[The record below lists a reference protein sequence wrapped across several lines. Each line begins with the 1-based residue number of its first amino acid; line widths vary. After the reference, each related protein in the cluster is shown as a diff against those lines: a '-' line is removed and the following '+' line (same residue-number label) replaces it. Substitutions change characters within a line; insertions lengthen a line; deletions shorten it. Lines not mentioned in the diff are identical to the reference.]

1 MLKVVELKKEYKDK
15 VALGGISLTLPDKG
29 LVIIKGE
36 SGSGKTTLLNM
47 LTALDYPTS
56 GKVLFD
62 GVEITK
68 QNSENFR
75 RKYCGNIYQDYMLI
89 GGLTVGEN
97 IELGL
102 QASGEEYSVE
112 DIKELIKKVGIT
124 EAYIDKK
131 VSNLSGGEKQRVSIA
146 RAIAKRHAMIFAD
159 EPTGNLDRKNGG
171 KIMDILKEIS
181 KDRLV
186 VVVSH
191 NEKFNNIYAD
201 YLIELVDGLIKS
213 CDLPAQEEVEDNAEE
228 RGGVDFEIKSKMPP
242 KTVVRLATWGF
253 EKNKGKT
260 VVSIISFIII
270 CILSIVFTSA
280 TIGDAHL
287 AYAYSLNRCKNKNM
301 MVFREA
307 GLSGGGVERYEI
319 KAFKE
324 ELGVDCVA
332 VYSFAIKNVKDDE
345 VVSEEYQTK
354 YGAIP
359 NVSLGMAYDP
369 TVGVDV
375 DVLYGNFPNEPN
387 DAMLPRSYA
396 EYLSKAG
403 LDYKCDDL
411 KELIGRE
418 FVAYDRNFSICGI
431 FDEGP
436 FYTDYENTHQDVSEY
451 YVNVNQ
457 MAQCVILAPDM
468 QKFLLDLSQEEYY
481 PLKNSFKGYYFNLKD
496 YSNVYGLLFK
506 IERVGRQLCFW
517 DYMPMEIHT
526 ENIYFSADIYDVFY
540 SLKYIALLPLTLL
553 LFICMVAM
561 GYVSFSYMVSAKAKS
576 YNVLRT
582 LGFGKKDISLLL
594 FTQVFTVIAI
604 QCILGIALGALGC
617 FIFGKVYAS
626 IWAISEVTRLLTEVI
641 MPMGYVAPLI
651 IITLS
656 LSLGGAI
663 VHAKTKSLFAK
674 SIIENKTN

>member
-191 NEKFNNIYAD
+191 NEKLNNIYAD

-228 RGGVDFEIKSKMPP
+228 RGGVDFDIKSKMPP
-242 KTVVRLATWGF
+242 KTVVRL
-253 EKNKGKT
+253 
-260 VVSIISFIII
+260 S
-270 CILSIVFTSA
+270 VF
-280 TIGDAHL
+280 
-287 AYAYSLNRCKNKNM
+287 
-301 MVFREA
+301 
-307 GLSGGGVERYEI
+307 
-319 KAFKE
+319 
-324 ELGVDCVA
+324 
-332 VYSFAIKNVKDDE
+332 
-345 VVSEEYQTK
+345 
-354 YGAIP
+354 
-359 NVSLGMAYDP
+359 
-369 TVGVDV
+369 
-375 DVLYGNFPNEPN
+375 
-387 DAMLPRSYA
+387 
-396 EYLSKAG
+396 
-403 LDYKCDDL
+403 
-411 KELIGRE
+411 
-418 FVAYDRNFSICGI
+418 
-431 FDEGP
+431 
-436 FYTDYENTHQDVSEY
+436 
-451 YVNVNQ
+451 
-457 MAQCVILAPDM
+457 
-468 QKFLLDLSQEEYY
+468 
-481 PLKNSFKGYYFNLKD
+481 
-496 YSNVYGLLFK
+496 
-506 IERVGRQLCFW
+506 
-517 DYMPMEIHT
+517 
-526 ENIYFSADIYDVFY
+526 
-540 SLKYIALLPLTLL
+540 
-553 LFICMVAM
+553 
-561 GYVSFSYMVSAKAKS
+561 
-576 YNVLRT
+576 
-582 LGFGKKDISLLL
+582 
-594 FTQVFTVIAI
+594 
-604 QCILGIALGALGC
+604 
-617 FIFGKVYAS
+617 
-626 IWAISEVTRLLTEVI
+626 
-641 MPMGYVAPLI
+641 
-651 IITLS
+651 
-656 LSLGGAI
+656 
-663 VHAKTKSLFAK
+663 
-674 SIIENKTN
+674 